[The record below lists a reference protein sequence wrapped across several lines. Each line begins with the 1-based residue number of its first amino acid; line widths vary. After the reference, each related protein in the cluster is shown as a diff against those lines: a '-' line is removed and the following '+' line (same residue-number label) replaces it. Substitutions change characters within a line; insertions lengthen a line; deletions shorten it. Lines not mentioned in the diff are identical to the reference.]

1 MDFAWSEDQ
10 NTLYQRILNQ
20 TRTCLG
26 PKIAERGRGHFIG
39 RDEWEL
45 CGQIGLLGLS
55 VPVLYNGMGLD
66 CLSTARMVEAFGLGC
81 EDTGLVFATSAHL
94 FACTM
99 PILEYGN
106 NLLKE
111 RMLSKLCTG
120 EWIGSNAI
128 TETEA
133 GSDVFAMNSYAVRD
147 GDEYILNGTKSY
159 VTNGPVADI
168 MLVYAKTD
176 PTSGF
181 LGVSAFVVES
191 GTPGLLAEEPFE
203 KMGLISIPAGV
214 VHLNDCRVPV
224 ANRLAAEGQGGLI
237 FNRSMQWERTG
248 LFAGY
253 LGMMQRQFDL
263 SVDRARKRRQFG
275 KPIGKNQAISH
286 RIVDMKLR
294 LEAARL
300 LLARACWRLDRGEEA
315 TVDVSLAKLAI
326 SEAAVQSSMDA
337 ALIFGGEGF
346 TTNTGIEQ
354 GLWDAMASTLVS
366 GTSEIQREI
375 IAGQLRL

>member
-1 MDFAWSEDQ
+1 M
-10 NTLYQRILNQ
+10 
-20 TRTCLG
+20 
-26 PKIAERGRGHFIG
+26 
-39 RDEWEL
+39 
-45 CGQIGLLGLS
+45 
-55 VPVLYNGMGLD
+55 
-66 CLSTARMVEAFGLGC
+66 
-81 EDTGLVFATSAHL
+81 GLVFAAAAHL

-99 PILEYGN
+99 PILEYGADP
-106 NLLKE
+106 LKE
-111 RMLSKLCTG
+111 RVLPKLCTG
-120 EWIGSNAI
+120 AWIGSNAI

-133 GSDVFAMNSYAVRD
+133 GSDVFAMKAYAVRD
-147 GDEYILNGTKSY
+147 GDHYTLNGTKSY
-159 VTNGPVADI
+159 VTSGPVADV

-176 PTSGF
+176 PASGF

-191 GTPGLLAEEPFE
+191 GTPGLVAEEPFE
-203 KMGLISIPAGV
+203 KMGLTSVPASV
-214 VHLNDCRVPV
+214 VHLKDCRVPA

-253 LGMMQRQFDL
+253 LGVMQRQFDL

-326 SEAAVQSSMDA
+326 SEAAVQSSIDA
-337 ALIFGGEGF
+337 AHIFGGDGF
-346 TTNTGIEQ
+346 ATTTGIER

-366 GTSEIQREI
+366 GSSEMQRET